1 MICKKF
7 QKLYQKDVKKE
18 FNSRNKFEIFQI
30 FHFIVQ
36 QLRNLF
42 RMLNFSKKISI
53 IPLSVF
59 IKRLIC

>member
-18 FNSRNKFEIFQI
+18 FNSRNKFEI